1 MADADNATTGKQDAN
16 KGGATDEGST
26 GKSDDQTGSDA
37 DLQKQLEQANA
48 KLADA
53 IEDRNKWKSKAREF
67 EKAKDDE
74 GKKKAHDSGDVE
86 AIKASYEKEIGTFK
100 NQVETLTSQLHNEI
114 ALGALKSAASGKAK
128 SVNQIV
134 GLLGGKVTVHDDNG
148 RLIPAIKNEKGD
160 GIEYDSGKPM
170 SVEKFLD
177 SFLAQEENQ
186 NLALSAR
193 KGGTGATGTNGSV
206 NSDKIPTVQELLAM
220 PDKGEK
226 WLREN
231 PKLAAKVNTSSLRI
245 T

>member
-1 MADADNATTGKQDAN
+1 MADTDDATTGKQDAN
-16 KGGATDEGST
+16 KGGATDAGST
-26 GKSDDQTGSDA
+26 GKSDDKTGSDA
-37 DLQKQLEQANA
+37 GIQKQIDELNA

-114 ALGALKSAASGKAK
+114 ALGALKTAASGKAK

-134 GLLGGKVTVHDDNG
+134 GLLGGKVTVHDNNG
-148 RLIPAIKNEKGD
+148 TLIPAIKNEKGD
-160 GIEYDSGKPM
+160 GIQYEAGKPL

-177 SFLAQEENQ
+177 DFLSQEENQ

-206 NSDKIPTVQELLAM
+206 NSDKIPTLQELLAQ

-231 PKLAAKVNTSSLRI
+231 PKLAAKVNTSGLRI

>member
-1 MADADNATTGKQDAN
+1 MADTDDATTGKQDAN
-16 KGGATDEGST
+16 KGGATDAGST
-26 GKSDDQTGSDA
+26 GKSDDKTGSDA
-37 DLQKQLEQANA
+37 RTQKIFDELNA

-67 EKAKDDE
+67 EKAKEDE
-74 GKKKAHDSGDVE
+74 GKKKAQDSGDVE
-86 AIKASYEKEIGTFK
+86 AIKASYEKELGTLK
-100 NQVETLTSQLHNEI
+100 GQVDVLVSQLHNEI
-114 ALGALKSAASGKAK
+114 ALGALKTAASGKAK

-148 RLIPAIKNEKGD
+148 KLIPAIKNEKGD
-160 GIEYDSGKPM
+160 GIVYEAGKPL
-170 SVEKFLD
+170 SVDRFLEN
-177 SFLAQEENQ
+177 FLALEENQ
-186 NLALSAR
+186 NLALSTR
-193 KGGTGATGTNGSV
+193 KGGTGAASTDGGV
-206 NSDKIPTVQELLAM
+206 KSDHIPTLSELLAM